1 MATEN
6 EANLVLPPGSN
17 KVTLQAQHPLVHAVI
32 QDSFDYLRASLM
44 FTNTFPDNSLTVEF
58 IKDALVLSALAHA
71 PGARYIYQRL
81 LYDEDY
87 MSMIIPLVSLMNVHE
102 YST

>member
-1 MATEN
+1 MYIRLKKCLLTFITARNMSMATEN

-44 FTNTFPDNSLTVEF
+44 FTNTLGSFKVPIIYTIMMF
-58 IKDALVLSALAHA
+58 I
-71 PGARYIYQRL
+71 IYL
-81 LYDEDY
+81 ILF
-87 MSMIIPLVSLMNVHE
+87 
-102 YST
+102 